1 MTTKYHLY
9 RKYRDKTYNY
19 IDRATKT
26 FYEMGGGLVHVYP
39 LIGTVDKNGNIKDII
54 SENGIEIGDP
64 VLNENNKRK
73 YSHTTY
79 ELYMIT
85 NMNPPNFSW
94 NYAGINILDT
104 TVQEFSVHYNAM
116 IAALGRKIIVGDVLE
131 LPWQRDMDVLGK
143 DTAQSKFYVVT
154 ESAREESGWGPN
166 YHFYTWKLKA
176 KPIMDSPEFSDLFND
191 NNTTGGEDGFYEDSG
206 SINGGGGLDPSASQN
221 DQLQD
226 QVDDI
231 LKEAEGEDGSEE
243 NGWETSGVSYRL
255 YNEHHIMRKINDKYY
270 ITDGT
275 EIENR
280 PNIVGIDGIP
290 TEKTCEE
297 IPYGDVFPKDAQE
310 NSYFL
315 RTDYM
320 PPRLYKRVYDKHL
333 FYIINVQFGDIKL
346 YDAEIKTL
354 SDKGYDGSILDKE
367 TLVGY
372 IKKDKVFINGIYIG
386 YITET
391 GKIVANTG
399 VIVGMIETV
408 ETVVRKGW
416 ALQQLDR
423 REKWVGSPY
432 RVRRAIN
439 NEEVFTNDEGEIEPM
454 KQNMKTLVN
463 ARVKKEHGK
472 LKRVWNK
479 EIKQEMDEILGTDN
493 KIIGMDYP
501 TED

>member
-19 IDRATKT
+19 IDKATKT

-39 LIGTVDKNGNIKDII
+39 LLGFYDNDGNYKDLVT
-54 SENGIEIGDP
+54 ENGVSIGDP

-104 TVQEFSVHYNAM
+104 NVQEFSVHYNAM
-116 IAALGRKIIVGDVLE
+116 IAAIGRKIIVGDVIE

-143 DTAQSKFYVVT
+143 ERAQSKFYVIT

-176 KPIMDSPEFSDLFND
+176 KPVMDSPEFSDLFNND
-191 NNTTGGEDGFYEDSG
+191 NTTGGEDGFYEDLG
-206 SINGGGGLDPSASQN
+206 SINGGGGMDKDASQ
-221 DQLQD
+221 DSQLQD
-226 QVDDI
+226 QVDEI

-275 EIENR
+275 QIKNR

-290 TEKTCEE
+290 AEKTCEE
-297 IPYGDVFPKDAQE
+297 IPYGENFPREMDE
-310 NSYFL
+310 DNYFL

-320 PPRLYKRVYDKHL
+320 PPRLYKRVFDKT
-333 FYIINVQFGDIKL
+333 YNTIINVQFGDIKI
-346 YDAEIKTL
+346 YNGTMNITDGEYNGNIMVDDRTIGFIKN
-354 SDKGYDGSILDKE
+354 
-367 TLVGY
+367 
-372 IKKDKVFINGIYIG
+372 DKVFIDGSYVG
-386 YITET
+386 YVTDT

-399 VIVGMIETV
+399 VIVGMIEKEEIV
-408 ETVVRKGW
+408 SRRGW
-416 ALQQLDR
+416 KLINYDR
-423 REKWVGSPY
+423 RERWTGVPY
-432 RVRRAIN
+432 RLRRVIN
-439 NEEVFTNDEGEIEPM
+439 NEESFINEEGDVEPM
-454 KQNMKTLVN
+454 QQEMRKLVN
-463 ARVKKEHGK
+463 ARVKKEHGIK
-472 LKRVWNK
+472 KRVWNK

-501 TED
+501 GKD